1 MQKFQNIQE
10 LSNKTKPILEH
21 EIAASQS
28 NNKMYGNNFHPE
40 KVVYSDFKYFSKKSP
55 PDEKPTL
62 AVALRIDQSASM
74 NAFGRLEI
82 AKKSATCVYEFCKKC
97 NIPILIYGDTADRS
111 PKEQMSMYSYID
123 WNNSK
128 LNDAASLMCIKSISN
143 NRDGMAMRILAEK
156 LVKVPHT
163 TKLLIS
169 ISDGMPKALPDY
181 SGNIAIQDM
190 KKLIKEY
197 TRKGITFLAAAIGQD
212 KETICDIYGN
222 DRYIDITDLKELP
235 ARLVKTI
242 ARYL

>member
-1 MQKFQNIQE
+1 MDNTV
-10 LSNKTKPILEH
+10 L
-21 EIAASQS
+21 
-28 NNKMYGNNFHPE
+28 G
-40 KVVYSDFKYFSKKSP
+40 
-55 PDEKPTL
+55 
-62 AVALRIDQSASM
+62 
-74 NAFGRLEI
+74 
-82 AKKSATCVYEFCKKC
+82 
-97 NIPILIYGDTADRS
+97 
-111 PKEQMSMYSYID
+111 
-123 WNNSK
+123 
-128 LNDAASLMCIKSISN
+128 
-143 NRDGMAMRILAEK
+143 ILAEK